1 MWPRHLCRRRQRG
14 GDALALRRARRRVKT
29 PTAHVGFSETL
40 SQYVCRAN
48 FNGVASLSL
57 CSLYVFGAWPPR
69 PSLRRTHNFAT
80 LYVLCTLYSAW
91 HCPDVGGTEWAADSF
106 PTLQSGR
113 ERLRPSSNYF
123 VVPVLSGF
131 SLRTYVYTSHLL
143 LRFQVLYVVTNCSYW
158 SGLISFA
165 KLDLTV

>member
-1 MWPRHLCRRRQRG
+1 MWPRHLCRRRQRS

-113 ERLRPSSNYF
+113 ERLRPST
-123 VVPVLSGF
+123 
-131 SLRTYVYTSHLL
+131 SLFPFFRDLVYVRISSHLL